1 MQAVRCFH
9 ASRDG
14 QKSVRAGGS
23 CERPGFIWPARVEA
37 TTRFI
42 PTKIRPS
49 NIAPEANPRFTRVG
63 ERARTASGR
72 RVADEFQVLD
82 HVFDARYTP
91 CDRHDQLAVEVA
103 THAAVERDDAILDVG
118 MKP

>member
-72 RVADEFQVLD
+72 RVGDEFHVLYD
-82 HVFDARYTP
+82 YFDARYTP
-91 CDRHDQLAVEVA
+91 CDLHDQLTVSVSPLATVE
-103 THAAVERDDAILDVG
+103 
-118 MKP
+118 